1 MIELTASIAWENHRA
16 RFNHALD
23 IEAQRFSERA
33 FCVVPEPPQN
43 SEEIYASLNQATK
56 K

>member
-23 IEAQRFSERA
+23 IEAQRFSEGA
-33 FCVVPEPPQN
+33 FAPCRKPPQN